1 MTNYITIDFDFWK
14 KMSFQQKITYLL
26 ENEVFYVDEED
37 MEDFNEIVHL
47 YSMKLSE
54 EKNSSIEESYITEI
68 RYLKWKVDTSKHIK
82 NAILIAKKVK
92 KYFFH
97 YDLLE
102 IHESYLSDLQTS
114 DSFQLKKDLI
124 AQSINKMNTVLTHF
138 WNFELSEFSYLE
150 KLPHHKAI
158 EIILDK
164 IYCSPIYNDFDFIDE
179 CSNKFCDMVR
189 KDLITALY
197 MGTSY
202 YDHFEMAH
210 YVMRLITIH
219 KILIEMKS
227 EYQKNEIAEKH
238 FKGENLMNE
247 SNLISN
253 ENRYPFVFKDSFSC
267 ELFITMTQQ
276 NHKILPIDFSYYFDI
291 FLKNKHFIKN
301 IKYANYKKFTLDFYG
316 IKLDRRRDNLS
327 NEKYNDF
334 INIYIKSKKEI
345 SHNHLKT
352 NT

>member
-1 MTNYITIDFDFWK
+1 MTNYITIDIDFWE
-14 KMSFQQKITYLL
+14 KMSFKQKITYLL
-26 ENEVFYVDEED
+26 ENKVFYVDEED
-37 MEDFNEIVHL
+37 LEDFNDLIDL
-47 YSMKLSE
+47 YSQKIAK
-54 EKNSSIEESYITEI
+54 EKSNYNVDSYISQI
-68 RYLKWKVDTSKHIK
+68 SYLKWEVDTSKHLK
-82 NAILIAKKVK
+82 NVILKATKPK

-124 AQSINKMNTVLTHF
+124 AQSINKLNTTLTHF
-138 WNFELSEFSYLE
+138 WNFELSEFSHLD
-150 KLPHHKAI
+150 KLPPHKAI

-164 IYCSPIYNDFDFIDE
+164 IYCSPLYNDLDFIDE
-179 CSNKFCDMVR
+179 SPNKLCDVVR

-197 MGTSY
+197 TSTSA

-210 YVMRLITIH
+210 YVMRLIAIH
-219 KILIEMKS
+219 KTLIDMKS

-247 SNLISN
+247 SNLNSN

-301 IKYANYKKFTLDFYG
+301 IKYTNYKKFTLDFYG

-334 INIYIKSKKEI
+334 INIYIKSKKAI
-345 SHNHLKT
+345 SHNNLKT
-352 NT
+352 ND